1 MGGGRPKVESPK
13 PGPYEKR
20 LAKEMEMLWPYKQAL
35 LQSYAWALPGVSG
48 GISVPSAPVGSTSAP
63 LSSTLSSSGGITS
76 SLPSQLQTPTA
87 PTPVAWKGLWKA
99 HAEEWWKQLLDEMKG
114 RPPWEIQQEIQRIE
128 SERRARE
135 GWIGPV
141 ASTKEEFR
149 LQALKHLYEQAK
161 KGWQVPTQVPTA
173 PVSSAPSISPAPSTF
188 SPTRP
193 PTYMLAPYME
203 AIEKEYSKA
212 REAISG
218 MRPGGAKERAMLEL
232 EAYWK
237 PQAKA
242 TAVRA
247 LYEEARAGIAGLV
260 GEYTPALRTLVGL
273 EQQKGAMEYQQR
285 AAAAQAAAAQQ
296 ASMWQALGGLASLGM
311 MALFF

>member
-1 MGGGRPKVESPK
+1 
-13 PGPYEKR
+13 
-20 LAKEMEMLWPYKQAL
+20 
-35 LQSYAWALPGVSG
+35 
-48 GISVPSAPVGSTSAP
+48 
-63 LSSTLSSSGGITS
+63 
-76 SLPSQLQTPTA
+76 
-87 PTPVAWKGLWKA
+87 VAWKGPWEA
-99 HAEEWWKQLLDEMKG
+99 YAEEWWKQLLDEMKG

-128 SERRARE
+128 SKRRARE

-141 ASTKEEFR
+141 ESTKEEFR

-161 KGWQVPTQVPTA
+161 RGWQVTTQVPTA
-173 PVSSAPSISPAPSTF
+173 PVSSASSSAPSTF

-260 GEYTPALRTLVGL
+260 GEYSPALRTLVGL
-273 EQQKGAMEYQQR
+273 EQQRGAMEYQQR

-296 ASMWQALGGLASLGM
+296 ASMWQSLGSLAALGM